1 MQFIYQILVP
11 NSSYKKSYVL
21 DVCVCVL
28 FKKLEFLYGTAR
40 VKHFLCLYYDFERQ
54 LIPPKIFFPMSFL
67 NEQPEDGRAY

>member
-21 DVCVCVL
+21 DVCVCVCVL

-40 VKHFLCLYYDFERQ
+40 VKHFFKFNVFIMTLKD
-54 LIPPKIFFPMSFL
+54 S
-67 NEQPEDGRAY
+67 

>member
-28 FKKLEFLYGTAR
+28 FKKLEFLHVYGTAR
-40 VKHFLCLYYDFERQ
+40 VKHFF
-54 LIPPKIFFPMSFL
+54 
-67 NEQPEDGRAY
+67 

>member
-21 DVCVCVL
+21 DVCVL

-40 VKHFLCLYYDFERQ
+40 VKHFF
-54 LIPPKIFFPMSFL
+54 
-67 NEQPEDGRAY
+67 